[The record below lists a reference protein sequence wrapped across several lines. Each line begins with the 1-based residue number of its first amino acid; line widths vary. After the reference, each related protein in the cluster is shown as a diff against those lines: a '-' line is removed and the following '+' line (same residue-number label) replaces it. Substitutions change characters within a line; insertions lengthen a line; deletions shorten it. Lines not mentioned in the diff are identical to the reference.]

1 MPDRFF
7 IRQIVII
14 MLMLQ
19 TIFICSCSR
28 TQKPDL
34 RDYGV
39 ERAENVYFS
48 PCCEPVPYPEE
59 NPEQGKADL
68 PPAQTAP
75 DTENHGSEKRSEKPE
90 TTKTDSFPK
99 EESSLPPADPPIRKP
114 RAGKTDALSKKR
126 KSVIGEA
133 DTETEDI
140 SDRKTQTCDKSSAE
154 LPDSQFYRHYS
165 RKLGIEL
172 DGTENRKLIMAVAEW
187 MGTPYLWGGCSQK
200 GVDCSCL
207 IKNIYEKVYGIELRR
222 TSMMMCNAD
231 IVPVDEKKLRE
242 GDIICFGTKEDN
254 ISHVGLYLKDS
265 RFVHASLSGGVR
277 ISSLERN
284 YFKKRMLMVGR
295 AIRPLQIS
303 IAKLSIGELVVVNR

>member
-39 ERAENVYFS
+39 ERAENVHFS
-48 PCCEPVPYPEE
+48 PFCEPVPYPGE
-59 NPEQGKADL
+59 NPEEDKSVFASERTARNTGNHEAENPEKDKSVFTPEVTEKPSLIKTATKPRKPPPAKPDDPRENMHCEQNAVTKDVSDGKTETPDKPSADL
-68 PPAQTAP
+68 
-75 DTENHGSEKRSEKPE
+75 
-90 TTKTDSFPK
+90 
-99 EESSLPPADPPIRKP
+99 
-114 RAGKTDALSKKR
+114 
-126 KSVIGEA
+126 
-133 DTETEDI
+133 
-140 SDRKTQTCDKSSAE
+140 SDK
-154 LPDSQFYRHYS
+154 QFYRHYS

-187 MGTPYLWGGCSQK
+187 MGTPYLWGGCSPK

-231 IVPVDEKKLRE
+231 IVPVDEEKLRE

-254 ISHVGLYLKDS
+254 ISHVGLYLRDN

-284 YFKKRMLMVGR
+284 YFKKRLIMAGR